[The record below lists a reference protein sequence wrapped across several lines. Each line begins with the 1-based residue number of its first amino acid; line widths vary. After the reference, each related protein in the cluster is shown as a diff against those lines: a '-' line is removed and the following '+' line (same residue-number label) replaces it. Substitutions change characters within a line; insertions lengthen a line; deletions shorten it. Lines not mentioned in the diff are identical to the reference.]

1 MSKSRQTHDE
11 EVLVR
16 FWSLDHHR
24 AETMLWPT
32 SPWPKLV
39 FAKEG
44 TLHVETS
51 RQLHVLPS
59 TRALY
64 VPAGERH
71 PARSLGRASVRTLYF
86 SPTLAVDREPGILE
100 VRPLLRELIAETCA
114 TGPLLR
120 HRERDRAISA
130 LLMDEIQQSN
140 PLASSIPMPRAEW
153 LRGWAAGF
161 LQDPAAEPPTGYSQR
176 TLERKVLA
184 ETRLTL
190 GQWRQQA
197 RLLVGLQE
205 LSQGATVLEA
215 SIAAGYE
222 TASGF
227 IQSFRRHFGTTPGRI
242 FSSAGDEPSL
252 RG

>member
-1 MSKSRQTHDE
+1 MLKTRQSHDE

-64 VPAGERH
+64 VPADEPH
-71 PARSLGRASVRTLYF
+71 PARTLGRASVRTLYF
-86 SPTLAVDREPGILE
+86 SPTLTVDREPGILE
-100 VRPLLRELIAETCA
+100 VRPLLRELITESCA
-114 TGPLLR
+114 SGPLLSR
-120 HRERDRAISA
+120 RDRDIAIAA
-130 LLMDEIQQSN
+130 LLVNEVQRSK
-140 PLASSIPMPRAEW
+140 PLASSIPMPRAGW
-153 LRGWAAGF
+153 LREWAASF
-161 LQDPAAEPPTGYSQR
+161 LRDPATEIQTGYSQR
-176 TLERKVLA
+176 TMERKVLA
-184 ETRLTL
+184 ETNLTL
-190 GQWRQQA
+190 GQWRLQA

-215 SIAAGYE
+215 SLAANYE
-222 TASGF
+222 TSSGF

-242 FSSAGDEPSL
+242 FASAGDEPRL